1 MPEKSPAVSAR
12 ARALHQQALVLDGLT
27 PYYTLDE
34 LYTASLLEGG
44 INGALLSVVSDATW
58 DATLQ
63 RTETALEKIEKSPH
77 LMIATCAA
85 DFRAAKSKGKVA
97 MMLITQAADMIG
109 SDLKRV
115 GIMHRLGFRILGMC
129 YTFANLV
136 GDGCGERRNAGVSFL
151 GRDLIA
157 AVNELPMMLD
167 ISHSGHQTSL
177 EAVELARRPCATHA
191 NAYAVVANDRNKKDE
206 VLKIIREKGGV
217 IGLCGLPRSVH
228 HPDPTL
234 AHMLDHLDYL
244 VKTMGAEHVGLG
256 LDYVEG
262 YKDAGVVLPQSRR
275 NRTLRPDIF
284 GSVDDFLNQAYPRGL
299 EDIRKAPNLTQ
310 GMLDRGYSDEN
321 ITHVLGASWLRAIEK
336 NIG

>member
-34 LYTASLLEGG
+34 PYTASLIEGG

-58 DATLQ
+58 DATLT

-77 LMIATCAA
+77 LMLATCAA
-85 DFRAAKSKGKVA
+85 DFRAAKDSGKVA
-97 MMLITQAADMIG
+97 MMLVTQAADMLG
-109 SDLKRV
+109 SDMKRL
-115 GIMHRLGFRILGMC
+115 GIMHRLGFRIVGMC

-151 GRDLIA
+151 GKELIA

-177 EAVELARRPCATHA
+177 ESVELARRPCATHA

-206 VLKIIREKGGV
+206 VLKIIKEKGGV
-217 IGLCGLPRSVH
+217 IGLC
-228 HPDPTL
+228 
-234 AHMLDHLDYL
+234 
-244 VKTMGAEHVGLG
+244 
-256 LDYVEG
+256 
-262 YKDAGVVLPQSRR
+262 
-275 NRTLRPDIF
+275 
-284 GSVDDFLNQAYPRGL
+284 
-299 EDIRKAPNLTQ
+299 
-310 GMLDRGYSDEN
+310 
-321 ITHVLGASWLRAIEK
+321 
-336 NIG
+336 

>member
-1 MPEKSPAVSAR
+1 MPDSSTVAS
-12 ARALHQQALVLDGLT
+12 ALHTESIVIDGLT

-34 LYTASLLEGG
+34 PYTASLIEGG
-44 INGALLSVVSDATW
+44 ISGALLSVVSDATW

-63 RTETALEKIEKSPH
+63 RTEAALEKIEKSPH
-77 LMIATCAA
+77 LMLATRAA
-85 DFRAAKSKGKVA
+85 DFRTAKSHGKVA

-109 SDLKRV
+109 TDLKRV

-136 GDGCGERRNAGVSFL
+136 GDGCGERRNAGLSFL
-151 GRDLIA
+151 GRELVA
-157 AVNELPMMLD
+157 AVDELPMMLD
-167 ISHSGHQTSL
+167 VSHSGHQTSL
-177 EAVELARRPCATHA
+177 EAVQLARAPCITHA
-191 NAYAVVANDRNKKDE
+191 NAYAVTANDRNKHDE
-206 VLKIIREKGGV
+206 VLRIVAEKGGV
-217 IGLCGLPRSVH
+217 IGLCGLPRAVH

-284 GSVDDFLNQAYPRGL
+284 GTVDDFLNQSYPRGL
-299 EDIRKAPNLTQ
+299 EDIRQAPNLTQ
-310 GMLDRGYSDEN
+310 GMLDRGYDSKRVKW
-321 ITHVLGASWLRAIEK
+321 VLGESWVRAIEK
-336 NIG
+336 NVG

>member
-1 MPEKSPAVSAR
+1 MSTTTELSTQARTLHDQAV
-12 ARALHQQALVLDGLT
+12 VLDGLT

-34 LYTASLLEGG
+34 PYTSSLIEGG
-44 INGALLSVVSDATW
+44 INGAFLSVVSDATW

-63 RTETALEKIEKSPH
+63 RTETALEKIEKSPL
-77 LMIATCAA
+77 LMHATSAA
-85 DFRAAKSKGKVA
+85 DFRKAQAEGKVA
-97 MMLITQAADMIG
+97 MMLVTQAVDMIG

-115 GIMHRLGFRILGMC
+115 GIMHKLGFRILGLC
-129 YTFANLV
+129 YTFANLC
-136 GDGCGERRNAGVSFL
+136 GDGCGERRNAGLSFL

-167 ISHSGHQTSL
+167 VSHSGHQTSF
-177 EAVELARRPCATHA
+177 EAVELATRPCITHA

-206 VLKIIREKGGV
+206 VLKIVAAKGGV
-217 IGLCGLPRSVH
+217 IGLCGLPRSVY

-234 AHMLDHLDYL
+234 AHMLDHLDHL
-244 VKTMGAEHVGLG
+244 VKTMGAAHAGLG

-262 YKDAGVVLPQSRR
+262 FKKAGYVLPQSRR

-284 GSVDDFLNQAYPRGL
+284 GSVDDFLNQEYPRGL
-299 EDIRKAPNLTQ
+299 EDIRKARNLTQ
-310 GMLDRGYSDEN
+310 GMLDRGYAAEN
-321 ITHVLGASWLRAIEK
+321 IRHVLGESWLRAIQK

>member
-1 MPEKSPAVSAR
+1 MSEKSTGVSAG
-12 ARALHQQALVLDGLT
+12 ASALHAQALVLDGLT
-27 PYYTLDE
+27 PFYTLDE
-34 LYTASLLEGG
+34 PYTASLLEAGV
-44 INGALLSVVSDATW
+44 NGALLSVVSDATW

-77 LMIATCAA
+77 LMLATCAA
-85 DFRAAKSKGKVA
+85 DFRAAKVQGKVA
-97 MMLITQAADMIG
+97 MMLITQAVDMIG

-115 GIMHRLGFRILGMC
+115 GIMHRLGFRILGLC

-151 GRDLIA
+151 GRELIA
-157 AVNELPMMLD
+157 AVNELPIMLD
-167 ISHSGHQTSL
+167 VSHSSHLTSL
-177 EAVELARRPCATHA
+177 EAAELARRPCVTHA

-206 VLKIIREKGGV
+206 VLKIIAAKGGV

-228 HPDPTL
+228 HPAPTL
-234 AHMLDHLDYL
+234 VHMLDHLDYL

-262 YKDAGVVLPQSRR
+262 FKKAGFVLPQSRR

-284 GSVDDFLNQAYPRGL
+284 GSVDDFLTQDYPAGL
-299 EDIRKAPNLTQ
+299 EDIRKLPNLTQ
-310 GMLDRGYSDEN
+310 GMLLRGYSEQSMRQ
-321 ITHVLGASWLRAIEK
+321 VLGESWLRAIALH
-336 NIG
+336 IG

>member
-1 MPEKSPAVSAR
+1 MRDSSAVAS
-12 ARALHQQALVLDGLT
+12 ALHTESIVIDGLT

-34 LYTASLLEGG
+34 PYTASLIEGG
-44 INGALLSVVSDATW
+44 ISGALLSVVSDATW

-63 RTETALEKIEKSPH
+63 RTEAALEKIEKSPH
-77 LMIATCAA
+77 LMLATRAA
-85 DFRAAKSKGKVA
+85 DFRTAKSHGKVA

-109 SDLKRV
+109 TDLKRV

-129 YTFANLV
+129 YTFANLA
-136 GDGCGERRNAGVSFL
+136 GDGCGERRNAGLSFL
-151 GRDLIA
+151 GRELVA
-157 AVNELPMMLD
+157 AVDELPMMLD
-167 ISHSGHQTSL
+167 VSHSGHQTSL
-177 EAVELARRPCATHA
+177 EAVQLARAPCITHA
-191 NAYAVVANDRNKKDE
+191 NAYAVTANDRNKHDE
-206 VLKIIREKGGV
+206 VLRIVAEKGGV
-217 IGLCGLPRSVH
+217 IGLCGLPRAVH

-284 GSVDDFLNQAYPRGL
+284 GSVDDFLNQSYPRGL
-299 EDIRKAPNLTQ
+299 EDIRQAPNLTQ
-310 GMLDRGYSDEN
+310 GMLDRGYDSKRVKW
-321 ITHVLGASWLRAIEK
+321 VLGESWVRAIEK
-336 NIG
+336 NVG

>member
-1 MPEKSPAVSAR
+1 MSTTTEPSTQARTLHEQAV
-12 ARALHQQALVLDGLT
+12 VLDGLT

-34 LYTASLLEGG
+34 PYTSSLIEGG
-44 INGALLSVVSDATW
+44 INGAFLSVVSDATW

-63 RTETALEKIEKSPH
+63 RTETALEKIEKSPL
-77 LMIATCAA
+77 LMHATCAA
-85 DFRAAKSKGKVA
+85 DFRKAKAEGKVA
-97 MMLITQAADMIG
+97 MMLVTQAVDMIG

-115 GIMHRLGFRILGMC
+115 GIMHKLGFRILGLC
-129 YTFANLV
+129 YTFANLC
-136 GDGCGERRNAGVSFL
+136 GDGCGERRNAGLSFL

-167 ISHSGHQTSL
+167 VSHSGHQTSL
-177 EAVELARRPCATHA
+177 EAVELATRPCITHA

-206 VLKIIREKGGV
+206 VLKIVAAKGGV
-217 IGLCGLPRSVH
+217 IGLCGLPRSVY

-234 AHMLDHLDYL
+234 AHMLDHLDHL
-244 VKTMGAEHVGLG
+244 VKTMGAAHAGLG

-262 YKDAGVVLPQSRR
+262 FKKAGYVLPQSRR

-284 GSVDDFLNQAYPRGL
+284 GSVDDFLNQEYPRGL
-299 EDIRKAPNLTQ
+299 EDIRKARNLTQ
-310 GMLDRGYSDEN
+310 GMLDRGYAAEN
-321 ITHVLGASWLRAIEK
+321 IRHVLGESWLRAIQK

>member
-1 MPEKSPAVSAR
+1 MRDSSAVAS
-12 ARALHQQALVLDGLT
+12 ALHTESIVIDGLT

-34 LYTASLLEGG
+34 PYTASLIEGG
-44 INGALLSVVSDATW
+44 ISGALLSVVSDATW

-63 RTETALEKIEKSPH
+63 RSEAALSKIEKSPH
-77 LMIATCAA
+77 LMLATRAA
-85 DFRAAKSKGKVA
+85 DFRTAKSHGKVA

-109 SDLKRV
+109 TDLKRV

-136 GDGCGERRNAGVSFL
+136 GDGCGERRNAGLSFL
-151 GRDLIA
+151 GRELVA
-157 AVNELPMMLD
+157 AVDELPMMLD
-167 ISHSGHQTSL
+167 VSHSGHQTSL
-177 EAVELARRPCATHA
+177 EAVQLARAPCITHA
-191 NAYAVVANDRNKKDE
+191 NAYAVTANDRNKHDE
-206 VLKIIREKGGV
+206 VLRIVAEKGGV
-217 IGLCGLPRSVH
+217 IGLCGLPRAVH

-284 GSVDDFLNQAYPRGL
+284 GTVDDFLNQSYPRGL
-299 EDIRKAPNLTQ
+299 EDIRQAPNLTQ
-310 GMLDRGYSDEN
+310 GMLDRGYDSKRVKW
-321 ITHVLGASWLRAIEK
+321 VLGESWVRAIEK
-336 NIG
+336 NVG

>member
-1 MPEKSPAVSAR
+1 MRDSSAVAS
-12 ARALHQQALVLDGLT
+12 ALHTESIVIDGLT

-34 LYTASLLEGG
+34 PYTASLIEGG
-44 INGALLSVVSDATW
+44 ISGALLSVVSDATW

-63 RTETALEKIEKSPH
+63 RTEAALEKIEKSPH
-77 LMIATCAA
+77 LMLATRAA
-85 DFRAAKSKGKVA
+85 DFRTAKSHGKVA

-109 SDLKRV
+109 TDLKRV

-129 YTFANLV
+129 YTFANLA
-136 GDGCGERRNAGVSFL
+136 GDGCGERRNAGLSFL
-151 GRDLIA
+151 GRELVA
-157 AVNELPMMLD
+157 AVDELPMMLD
-167 ISHSGHQTSL
+167 VSHSGHQTSL
-177 EAVELARRPCATHA
+177 EAVQLARAPCITHA
-191 NAYAVVANDRNKKDE
+191 NAYAVTANDRNKHDE
-206 VLKIIREKGGV
+206 VLRIVAEKGGV
-217 IGLCGLPRSVH
+217 IGLCGLPRAVH

-284 GSVDDFLNQAYPRGL
+284 GTVDDFLNQSYPRGL
-299 EDIRKAPNLTQ
+299 EDIRQAPNLTQ
-310 GMLDRGYSDEN
+310 GMLDRGYDSKRVKW
-321 ITHVLGASWLRAIEK
+321 VLGESWVRAIEK
-336 NIG
+336 NVG

>member
-1 MPEKSPAVSAR
+1 M
-12 ARALHQQALVLDGLT
+12 L
-27 PYYTLDE
+27 
-34 LYTASLLEGG
+34 
-44 INGALLSVVSDATW
+44 
-58 DATLQ
+58 
-63 RTETALEKIEKSPH
+63 
-77 LMIATCAA
+77 ATCAA

-177 EAVELARRPCATHA
+177 ESVELARRPCATHA

-206 VLKIIREKGGV
+206 VLKIIKEKGGV
-217 IGLCGLPRSVH
+217 IGLCGL
-228 HPDPTL
+228 
-234 AHMLDHLDYL
+234 A
-244 VKTMGAEHVGLG
+244 A
-256 LDYVEG
+256 
-262 YKDAGVVLPQSRR
+262 
-275 NRTLRPDIF
+275 
-284 GSVDDFLNQAYPRGL
+284 
-299 EDIRKAPNLTQ
+299 
-310 GMLDRGYSDEN
+310 
-321 ITHVLGASWLRAIEK
+321 LGASSGPHARPHARSSRLPGEDDGRGTRRASASIMSK
-336 NIG
+336 ATRTRASCCRNRAATARCARDIFSAASTIF

>member
-1 MPEKSPAVSAR
+1 MSEKYAGISQQ
-12 ARALHQQALVLDGLT
+12 ARALHAQALVLDGLT

-34 LYTASLLEGG
+34 PYTASLIEGG
-44 INGALLSVVSDATW
+44 ISGALLSVVSDATW

-77 LMIATCAA
+77 LVLATRAA
-85 DFRAAKSKGKVA
+85 DFRAARAQGKVA

-109 SDLKRV
+109 NDLKRI
-115 GIMHRLGFRILGMC
+115 GIMHRLGFRILGLC
-129 YTFANLV
+129 YTFANLA

-157 AVNELPMMLD
+157 AVNELPMLLD
-167 ISHSGHQTSL
+167 VSHSGHQTSL
-177 EAVELARRPCATHA
+177 EAAELARRPCVTHA
-191 NAYAVVANDRNKKDE
+191 NAYVVVANDRNKKDE
-206 VLKIIREKGGV
+206 VLKIVAAKRGV
-217 IGLCGLPRSVH
+217 IGLCGLPRAVH

-234 AHMLDHLDYL
+234 AHMLDHLDHL

-284 GSVDDFLNQAYPRGL
+284 GSVDDFLNQSYPRGL
-299 EDIRKAPNLTQ
+299 EDIRQAPNLTQ
-310 GMLDRGYSDEN
+310 GMLDRGYSEQA
-321 ITHVLGASWLRAIEK
+321 IRQVLGESWLNAIEMH
-336 NIG
+336 IG

>member
-1 MPEKSPAVSAR
+1 MATTTELSTQARTLHDQAV
-12 ARALHQQALVLDGLT
+12 VLDGLT

-34 LYTASLLEGG
+34 PYTSSLIEGG
-44 INGALLSVVSDATW
+44 INGAFLSVVSDATW

-63 RTETALEKIEKSPH
+63 RTETALEKIEKSPL
-77 LMIATCAA
+77 LMHATCAA
-85 DFRAAKSKGKVA
+85 DFRKAKAEGKVA
-97 MMLITQAADMIG
+97 MMLVTQAVDMIG

-115 GIMHRLGFRILGMC
+115 GIMHKLGFRILGLC
-129 YTFANLV
+129 YTFANLC

-167 ISHSGHQTSL
+167 VSHSGHQTSF
-177 EAVELARRPCATHA
+177 EAVELATRPCITHA

-206 VLKIIREKGGV
+206 VLKIVAAKGGV
-217 IGLCGLPRSVH
+217 IGLCGLPRSVY

-234 AHMLDHLDYL
+234 AHMLDHLDHL
-244 VKTMGAEHVGLG
+244 VKTMGAAYVGLG

-262 YKDAGVVLPQSRR
+262 FKKAGYVLPQSRR

-284 GSVDDFLNQAYPRGL
+284 GSVDDFLNQEYPRGL
-299 EDIRKAPNLTQ
+299 EDIRKARNLTQ
-310 GMLDRGYSDEN
+310 GMLDRGYAAEN
-321 ITHVLGASWLRAIEK
+321 IRHVLGESWLRAIQK